1 MSIGKSI
8 GILLIVGGSL
18 GLLYGG
24 FTYTKETH
32 SAKLGPIV
40 LAVQE
45 RETVYVPV
53 ILSAA
58 AIALGIA
65 LLLTLRIR

>member
-8 GILLIVGGSL
+8 AILLIVGGAL

-40 LAVQE
+40 IAVQE

-58 AIALGIA
+58 AVALGIA
-65 LLLTLRIR
+65 LLLTLRNK